1 MGVAKGR
8 SPAHN
13 DVCVH
18 LAVLR
23 LPAVSS
29 DLLVSV
35 TAATRVDAA
44 SAAAARAGVGER
56 GGGVVEESRQL
67 LLDVL
72 GSLEVRDWGLFG
84 G

>member
-8 SPAHN
+8 SAAVN

-23 LPAVSS
+23 LPSVGS

-35 TAATRVDAA
+35 TAATRVAA
-44 SAAAARAGVGER
+44 GSAAAERAGAGDR
-56 GGGVVEESRQL
+56 GGTVVAESRQL
-67 LLDVL
+67 LVDVL
-72 GSLEVRDWGLFG
+72 ASLKIRDWGLFG